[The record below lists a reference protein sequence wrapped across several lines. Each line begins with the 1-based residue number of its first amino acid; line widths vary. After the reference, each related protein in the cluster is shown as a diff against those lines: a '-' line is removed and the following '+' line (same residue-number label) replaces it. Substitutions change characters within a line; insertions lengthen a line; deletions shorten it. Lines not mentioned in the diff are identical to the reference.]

1 MDNTENIISFCT
13 GYGGIELG
21 LHRVI
26 ENLRTV
32 CYVEIE
38 TFAIANLVAKIEQG
52 KMDAAPIWSDIKT
65 FPAQIFR
72 DKVHG
77 IVGGYPCQPF
87 SAAGKRKGTADP
99 RHLWPYI
106 LGHIRTIRP
115 VWCFFENVSG
125 HLTLGFDEVFKSL
138 RDLGYSVEAGLFTA
152 CECISTHI
160 VKIEDIDGKVIGE
173 VEVCDCPPHKRQRLF
188 ILAYSD
194 DQPDGQNTGGN
205 EKKEEIQGEHRQALC
220 RGGITGA
227 GQQLADTEQQR
238 PIQSK
243 STARHRQ
250 RLSKDGSLRPPVADT
265 KYKGLQGRQR
275 TGGIDKERWQE
286 QDGPTPQCRQLYPA
300 RPGQEQYEWEE
311 PRTVKLGMGR
321 TVDGFKSRVDELR
334 LLGNGV
340 VPAQA
345 ELAFRSLSNN
355 IIRIG
360 D

>member
-38 TFAIANLVAKIEQG
+38 TFAVANLVAKIEQG
-52 KMDAAPIWSDIKT
+52 KLDTAPIWSDIKT

-87 SAAGKRKGTADP
+87 SAAGKRQGTADP

-125 HLTLGFDEVFKSL
+125 HLALGFDEVFKSL
-138 RDLGYSVEAGLFTA
+138 RDLHYKVEAGLFTA
-152 CECISTHI
+152 AE
-160 VKIEDIDGKVIGE
+160 IGA
-173 VEVCDCPPHKRQRLF
+173 PHRRERLF
-188 ILAYSD
+188 ILAYSQSRGLRGTEQKCD
-194 DQPDGQNTGGN
+194 NQENQRGRGCNIVEPTQAQSYRATNTNQYQDIRKTELANSNDGQLKQKLQCNGTKPQRSG
-205 EKKEEIQGEHRQALC
+205 
-220 RGGITGA
+220 
-227 GQQLADTEQQR
+227 QLADT
-238 PIQSK
+238 
-243 STARHRQ
+243 
-250 RLSKDGSLRPPVADT
+250 
-265 KYKGLQGRQR
+265 
-275 TGGIDKERWQE
+275 DKERTQRPEPERATPTGRQIDE
-286 QDGPTPQCRQLYPA
+286 QSYPA
-300 RPGQEQYEWEE
+300 RPGQTQYEWEE
-311 PRTVKLGMGR
+311 PRVLVRRKIRKGDETVKPGMGR

-345 ELAFRSLSNN
+345 ELAFRTLSGK
-355 IIRIG
+355 I
-360 D
+360 